1 MVPMHEPLGFLR
13 AVLSTEDRTL
23 YAYRPKR
30 RTRRGIVW
38 VSFALALVAGS
49 VVFSLR
55 TGTWTG
61 WLLSIV
67 PLLLASAAAFCGML
81 DLLNRPLFHLEVDR
95 RARTLALMVPREQGQ
110 SLAKIR
116 FGDVSA
122 VEVKEKGPPP
132 TWIVALVVSA
142 ERRMGLGA
150 CDRKEDADRV
160 AAEFSTLLGV
170 EILRIEYNGPS

>member
-1 MVPMHEPLGFLR
+1 MTQPLGSLWP
-13 AVLSTEDRTL
+13 VSGTEDRTL

-30 RTRRGIVW
+30 RTVRGIVW
-38 VSFALALVAGS
+38 VAASLVLVSGS

-55 TGTWTG
+55 AGTWTG
-61 WLLSIV
+61 WRVCIV

-110 SLAKIR
+110 SLAKVR
-116 FGDVSA
+116 FSDVTA
-122 VEVKEKGPPP
+122 VELKEKGPPP
-132 TWIVALVVSA
+132 TWIVALLLPGG
-142 ERRMGLGA
+142 RRIGIGA
-150 CDRKEDADRV
+150 CDLKDDADRV

-170 EILRIEYNGPS
+170 EVVRPS